1 MTSSRK
7 EIQDALAK
15 MDAKVIAESQET
27 IAELMQKTVMSG
39 IRPKTALQLS
49 DEVMEGIYGYA
60 YNMYNRGMY
69 KEASH
74 IFRLLIMLDYTQ
86 TKYLMGLGASLH
98 MLKDYQAAVT
108 VYTMAGLMGDNNP
121 LPHYHAADCY
131 LKLDEAAEA
140 TFELTQAI
148 AKAGKKPDFKILV
161 ERCNLMIES
170 LEPQVKAQYEELKR
184 SEAEAKKDKLRKK
197 KTVS

>member
-1 MTSSRK
+1 MVSTRE
-7 EIQDALAK
+7 EIQEALAK
-15 MDAKVIAESQET
+15 MDAKVIAESQEMIT
-27 IAELMQKTVMSG
+27 ELMQKTVMSG

-49 DEVMEGIYGYA
+49 DEVLEGIYGYA

-86 TKYLMGLGASLH
+86 SKYLMGLGASLH
-98 MLKDYQAAVT
+98 MIKDYQAAIT
-108 VYTMAGLMGDNNP
+108 IYTMCGLMSDDNP

-140 TFELTQAI
+140 TFELGQALE
-148 AKAGKKPDFKILV
+148 KAGKDKKYEVLI
-161 ERCNLMIES
+161 ERCKLMIES
-170 LEPQVKAQYEELKR
+170 LKEQVDEQYKESQRLK
-184 SEAEAKKDKLRKK
+184 SEAKKDKLRKK
-197 KTVS
+197 SK